1 MTSLLIAFLLVLM
14 APLFIAAWRTSL
26 LGLALQG
33 LLMAWMV
40 VERGWTW
47 DVPSVVLFV
56 DLAIVRGLFVPRYLY
71 GILKRRNAPRRNDV
85 ISANL
90 LSWTLAGAIVMLSFR
105 FGRAMAG
112 EDVQSATHLAVAASG
127 VLLGFLVLASRES
140 TLSQI
145 IGALRIENGI
155 ALFELASEHHQPLPV
170 HLGVMAIYVLTVF
183 MFGAFLLR
191 LDAADSAAPAKEET
205 L

>member
-1 MTSLLIAFLLVLM
+1 MTSLLIAFLLVVM

-26 LGLALQG
+26 MGLALQG

-56 DLAIVRGLFVPRYLY
+56 DLAFVRGLFVPRYLY
-71 GILKRRNAPRRNDV
+71 GILKRRNTPRRNDV

-90 LSWTLAGAIVMLSFR
+90 LSWTLAGVIVLLSFR
-105 FGRAMAG
+105 FGNAMAG
-112 EDVQSATHLAVAASG
+112 EDVQGATHLAVAASG

-140 TLSQI
+140 PFSQI

-170 HLGVMAIYVLTVF
+170 HLGVAAIYILTVF

-191 LDAADSAAPAKEET
+191 LDPAASVTPAKEET